1 MTSWSI
7 ENCKACTYIADFL
20 IDQDVSAEFYVTNNC
35 RSTIMPLFSSSSP
48 FDQDVGKFKST
59 SFSSL
64 FDKQS
69 EWLSCLFLVHRES
82 DKWTQHNGR
91 LAAYYGIMWS
101 YSSDTIWV
109 CRLSI
114 ENLNKLSFHESCC
127 KSPLYFTLKFI
138 LNVFLISFFILLRI
152 VKVGLELRNC

>member
-7 ENCKACTYIADFL
+7 ENCRACTYIADFL

-48 FDQDVGKFKST
+48 FDQDVGTFKST
-59 SFSSL
+59 SFFSL

-101 YSSDTIWV
+101 YSSDTIGV

-114 ENLNKLSFHESCC
+114 EHLNKLSFLESCC

-138 LNVFLISFFILLRI
+138 LNSSSASLYCCELL
-152 VKVGLELRNC
+152 KLDLS

>member
-7 ENCKACTYIADFL
+7 ENCKACTCIADFL

-114 ENLNKLSFHESCC
+114 ENLNKLSFLESCC

-138 LNVFLISFFILLRI
+138 LNVYSSSASLYCCELL
-152 VKVGLELRNC
+152 KLDLS